1 MDPHPVTN
9 SWVCQIIMGPFFY
22 NPHLDG
28 FILFL
33 CVAHQTT
40 YAQCYPSPLTT
51 VSQSILHYLYPEM
64 CNIQSAELHNND
76 QSIMTLNQIILQTCL
91 YVTHSRTS
99 LWMLKLQILQISLRC
114 YFIWVKIK
122 FVPERFSSAPYKMI
136 ALVMIII
143 QINSSQVKLHN
154 YLTHYHATTI
164 VLHCSSFFS

>member
-1 MDPHPVTN
+1 MDLFCFYVWPTINLCAMLPLPPELKSLNQYCIIFTLKCVTSN
-9 SWVCQIIMGPFFY
+9 QLSCI
-22 NPHLDG
+22 
-28 FILFL
+28 
-33 CVAHQTT
+33 
-40 YAQCYPSPLTT
+40 
-51 VSQSILHYLYPEM
+51 
-64 CNIQSAELHNND
+64 
-76 QSIMTLNQIILQTCL
+76 IMTLNQIILQTCL

-164 VLHCSSFFS
+164 VLHCSSIFFS